1 MLHSRICDLL
11 YKEEGR
17 VETSIMLVALLCLKK
32 ISFNICSTAC
42 YWPIFT
48 PV

>member
-1 MLHSRICDLL
+1 MLHSRNCDLL

-32 ISFNICSTAC
+32 ISL
-42 YWPIFT
+42 
-48 PV
+48 